1 MFLTFETHC
10 MESNANRM
18 LSCFRSFSETFSKVA
33 VAAASP
39 VRPSFEFGD
48 LNLKCGELFELI
60 SL

>member
-1 MFLTFETHC
+1 

-18 LSCFRSFSETFSKVA
+18 RSCFRSFSETFSKVA